1 MKVMRILSSFF
12 LVISIVT
19 FAFCIA
25 VISFPHLFKPL
36 NTHLGNSLNVIF
48 YFTMVFAALAF
59 LVAYLAYRIAILR
72 PKLKLRIGTWLYE
85 KEGLALS
92 INPKSKIVSDC
103 APLTSWRFWFENHGY
118 ISAKYPMVQ
127 IIFKDAF
134 FSEDAF
140 PGWNAVYHAHAL
152 GWYGFQWAP
161 GDSVIV
167 YQGLPV
173 QLPTMYFSGKQIGD
187 PTEPENSRKTEDD
200 MEVEITIV
208 ADGIEKQT
216 YTLPVKLEYS
226 SDEE

>member
-1 MKVMRILSSFF
+1 M
-12 LVISIVT
+12 
-19 FAFCIA
+19 
-25 VISFPHLFKPL
+25 
-36 NTHLGNSLNVIF
+36 
-48 YFTMVFAALAF
+48 FAAFAL
-59 LVAYLAYRIAILR
+59 LVASLAYRTAILR

-92 INPKSKIVSDC
+92 VNPKSKIVSDC
-103 APLTSWRFWFENHGY
+103 TPLTSWHFHLVNNGH

-127 IIFKDAF
+127 IIFKEAY

-140 PGWNAVYHAHAL
+140 SGWNAVYHAHAL
-152 GWYGFQWAP
+152 GWYGFQWSP

-187 PTEPENSRKTEDD
+187 PTEPANGRKTEDS

-208 ADGIEKQT
+208 ADGIEKRT
-216 YTLPVKLEYS
+216 YSLPVKIEYS
-226 SDEE
+226 NNEE